1 MTNDESSWK
10 LTQAYM
16 DLHGELK
23 MSCGPEKN
31 AFTLCSWKKWHFK
44 DNLFKTDLH
53 SAQKKIVLLHNI

>member
-31 AFTLCSWKKWHFK
+31 AFTLCS
-44 DNLFKTDLH
+44 
-53 SAQKKIVLLHNI
+53 